1 VRPASGRCVGGTQNH
16 EAGSHVARYQHPKVK
31 GTASREAAAVA
42 AHQSKMTNE
51 NAKKKREAKCDSS
64 SDSEDE
70 ERFKDFTQVVI
81 PVEEER
87 VRTTGLPVRWSAV
100 DKEDAVKLSD
110 ENLTASCHCGGG
122 ECGCVCVW
130 VWV

>member
-1 VRPASGRCVGGTQNH
+1 
-16 EAGSHVARYQHPKVK
+16 
-31 GTASREAAAVA
+31 
-42 AHQSKMTNE
+42 MTNE
-51 NAKKKREAKCDSS
+51 NAKKKREAKFDSS

-87 VRTTGLPVRWSAV
+87 VRTAGLPVRWSAV

-110 ENLTASCHCGGG
+110 ENLTASCHCGV
-122 ECGCVCVW
+122 CVCVW
-130 VWV
+130 VCVCVCVYAHTYVYKCK